1 MIKVSN
7 YYATLPFKQTM
18 AVKIFYINFG
28 YVDLS
33 ALGVD

>member
-7 YYATLPFKQTM
+7 YCATLPFSQAM
-18 AVKIFYINFG
+18 AVRIFYINFG